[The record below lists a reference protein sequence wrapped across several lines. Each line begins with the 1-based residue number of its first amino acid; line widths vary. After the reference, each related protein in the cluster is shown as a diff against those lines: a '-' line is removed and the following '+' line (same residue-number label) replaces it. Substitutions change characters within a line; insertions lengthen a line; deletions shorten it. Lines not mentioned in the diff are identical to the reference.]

1 LLIDTQAAADYIEQ
15 HGWATGNWKDIDG
28 RVCATGAFIYTYP
41 ELFDIHGVMFTSATY
56 ERRAR
61 NREKLLKV
69 LNTHCDGGDFLAWN
83 DSRCAS
89 AEEAVAKLRSIPPF
103 ELEVL

>member
-1 LLIDTQAAADYIEQ
+1 MLIDTQAAADYLEQ
-15 HGWATGNWKDIDG
+15 HGWAKGNWNDING
-28 RVCATGAFIYTYP
+28 RVCAAGAFIYTYP
-41 ELFDIHGVMFTSATY
+41 ELLDIHGVMFDSAAC
-56 ERRAR
+56 ERRIR

-69 LNTHCDGGDFLAWN
+69 LNTHCKEDFLQWN
-83 DSRCAS
+83 DATCTS